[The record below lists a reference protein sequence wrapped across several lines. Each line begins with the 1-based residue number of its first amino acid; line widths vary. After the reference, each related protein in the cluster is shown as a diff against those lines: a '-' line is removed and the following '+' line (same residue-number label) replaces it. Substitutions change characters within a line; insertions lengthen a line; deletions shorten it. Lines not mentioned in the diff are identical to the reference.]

1 MDDAALLAEDVRRQY
16 GDRVALD
23 GVSLT
28 VERGEVFALVGPN
41 GAGKT
46 TLVRALTGT
55 TDCEGRVELFGD
67 APTDVERSRIGLLPQ
82 AFSPPARLTAREL
95 IDYYG
100 GLYEAARDTDSLL
113 SDLGLADS
121 AGTWYENL
129 SGGQRRRVCIGTAL
143 VNDPAILVLDEPT
156 TGIDPAGRRT
166 LWTLLDEFAAGGTTI
181 LLTTHDM
188 AEAERLAD
196 RVGLL
201 AAGRLA
207 AVDTPGRL
215 VTEHGGASR
224 LEIAVAA
231 GGTDAS
237 EAGEANGADETSE
250 SSEAGGASDARE
262 TAARGVRALSAA
274 GFDAT
279 TGDAE
284 ARRSVGGETL
294 LVRGVAPAAIGDV
307 VEALDRADVEY
318 GRLAWSEPD
327 LEDAYLNVTGTAVIA
342 GGESVGAGTSGA
354 DGAETRDERGT
365 AVADGTPVEG
375 QP

>member
-1 MDDAALLAEDVRRQY
+1 MDDAALLAEGVRRQY

-67 APTDVERSRIGLLPQ
+67 APTNVERSRIGLLPQ

-129 SGGQRRRVCIGTAL
+129 SGGQRRRVCVGTAL

-166 LWTLLDEFAAGGTTI
+166 LWTLLDALAAGGTTI

-201 AAGRLA
+201 AEGRLA
-207 AVDTPGRL
+207 AVDTPERL

-224 LEIAVAA
+224 LEIAVA
-231 GGTDAS
+231 GDGDTDVS
-237 EAGEANGADETSE
+237 EAGEASE
-250 SSEAGGASDARE
+250 ASEAGRASDARE
-262 TAARGVRALSAA
+262 TAEHAARALSAA

-354 DGAETRDERGT
+354 DGAGTRDERGT

-375 QP
+375 QS